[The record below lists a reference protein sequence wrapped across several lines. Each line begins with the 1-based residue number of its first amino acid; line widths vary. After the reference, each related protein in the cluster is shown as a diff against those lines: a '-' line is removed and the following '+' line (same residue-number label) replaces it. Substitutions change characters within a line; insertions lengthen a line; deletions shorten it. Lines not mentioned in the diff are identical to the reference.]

1 MDSTSLILI
10 LVSTVIGVLI
20 GLLVSGLK
28 KPLVEAS
35 PPSLSDSP
43 TPQKPPK
50 PGLRVAGT
58 IWENEKRELF
68 LQLGD
73 SVVKLEKFIQKEKSS
88 PTDDAPV
95 SASEESQISP
105 QPAEEGES
113 QVDLLS
119 IVGQVDD
126 ILQKKLA
133 NSPLSKKGIRLKEDP
148 QKGMVIWVGLDF
160 YEGIEEVPV
169 EIRGVIKASIREWE
183 KETEMA

>member
-1 MDSTSLILI
+1 MDTTSLILI
-10 LVSTVIGVLI
+10 LVAAVIGVLI
-20 GLLVSGLK
+20 GLLISGLK
-28 KPLVEAS
+28 KPLPEQS
-35 PPSLSDSP
+35 TPPSSDSP
-43 TPQKPPK
+43 APQKPPK
-50 PGLRVAGT
+50 PGLRAAGT
-58 IWENEKRELF
+58 IWEDEKRKLF

-73 SVVKLEKFIQKEKSS
+73 SLVKLEKFIQREESS
-88 PTDDAPV
+88 PMDDAPV
-95 SASEESQISP
+95 SASEESQTSP
-105 QPAEEGES
+105 QSAEEEEA

-133 NSPLSKKGIRLKEDP
+133 NSPLSKKGICLKEDP